1 MKKQWVPIM
10 LGSNVPAHPSRGG
23 LATLFRYAEEWR
35 CECAQT
41 YITLS
46 RRWNV
51 PDLSPEEISNFKSS
65 WQESHVKQVIAHA
78 PLLVNL
84 ASPVDSIRQKSKDR
98 LSTELSRA
106 NKLGIQFLVLHPGYY
121 RSLDKKNGIE
131 RIIGALNDVLDNVND
146 STAMILLETTAGQ
159 GTAVGSRFEEI
170 AYILEKARKK
180 RFLGVCFDTCHVFA
194 AGYDI
199 RGYRGYEK
207 VLKKFDGIIGLDK
220 LKVVHL
226 NDSKN
231 RLGSNVDR
239 HASIGEGKL
248 GLQMFHAL
256 VRDPR
261 FRDTPKVLE
270 TPKSDGKKVQKQLE
284 FLRKL
289 QATSSPIFEPK
300 DIRAQSTLDE
310 ILANTRGDGNSF

>member
-1 MKKQWVPIM
+1 M
-10 LGSNVPAHPSRGG
+10 LGSNVPAHPARGG

-51 PDLSPEEISNFKSS
+51 PNLTREEISNFKSA
-65 WQESHVKQVIAHA
+65 WQKSQVKQVIAHA

-84 ASPVDSIRQKSKDR
+84 ASPVDNIWQKSKDR

-106 NKLGIQFLVLHPGYY
+106 NRLGIQFLVLHPGYC
-121 RSLDKKNGIE
+121 RNLGKETGIE
-131 RIIGALNDVLDNVND
+131 RIIGALNNVLDNVND
-146 STAMILLETTAGQ
+146 LTTKILLETTAGQ
-159 GTAVGSRFEEI
+159 GTVVGSRFEEI
-170 AYILEKARKK
+170 AYILEKTRRK
-180 RFLGVCFDTCHVFA
+180 RFLGVCFDICHVFA

-207 VLKKFDGIIGLDK
+207 VLKKFDAVIGLDK
-220 LKVVHL
+220 LKVIHL
-226 NDSKN
+226 NDSKT
-231 RLGSNVDR
+231 RLGFKVDR

-248 GLQMFHAL
+248 GLQIFHAF
-256 VRDPR
+256 VKDMR

-270 TPKSDGKKVQKQLE
+270 IPGRDGKKVQQQLE
-284 FLRKL
+284 LLRKL
-289 QATSSPIFEPK
+289 QETSSPISEPESV
-300 DIRAQSTLDE
+300 RAQSTLDE
-310 ILANTRGDGNSF
+310 VL

>member
-1 MKKQWVPIM
+1 M
-10 LGSNVPAHPSRGG
+10 LGSNVPAHPARGG
-23 LATLFRYAEEWR
+23 LPTLFRYAEEWR

-51 PDLSPEEISNFKSS
+51 PHLSPEEILDFKSA
-65 WQESHVKQVIAHA
+65 WQKSQVKQVIAHA

-84 ASPVDSIRQKSKDR
+84 ASPVDNIWQKSKDR

-121 RSLDKKNGIE
+121 RNSDKETGIE
-131 RIIGALNDVLDNVND
+131 RIIRALNNVLEDVND
-146 STAMILLETTAGQ
+146 STAMVLLETTAGQ

-180 RFLGVCFDTCHVFA
+180 HFLGVCFDTCHVFA
-194 AGYDI
+194 AGYDV

-207 VLKKFDGIIGLDK
+207 VLKKFDALIGLDR
-220 LKVVHL
+220 LKVIHL
-226 NDSKN
+226 NDSKTG
-231 RLGSNVDR
+231 LGSKVDR
-239 HASIGEGKL
+239 HASLGEGKL
-248 GLQMFHAL
+248 GLQIFHAF

-270 TPKSDGKKVQKQLE
+270 IPERDGKKVQQQLE
-284 FLRKL
+284 LLRKL
-289 QATSSPIFEPK
+289 QATSSPISEPK
-300 DIRAQSTLDE
+300 SIRAQSTLDE
-310 ILANTRGDGNSF
+310 VF

>member
-1 MKKQWVPIM
+1 M
-10 LGSNVPAHPSRGG
+10 LGSNVPARPVRGG
-23 LATLFRYAEEWR
+23 LATLFRLAEEWR

-51 PDLSPEEISNFKSS
+51 PDLSPEEILDFKSA
-65 WQESHVKQVIAHA
+65 WQKSQVKQVIAHA

-84 ASPVDSIRQKSKDR
+84 ASPVDNIWLRSKDR

-106 NKLGIQFLVLHPGYY
+106 DELGIQFLVLHPGYY
-121 RSLDKKNGIE
+121 RNLDKETGIK
-131 RIIGALNDVLDNVND
+131 RIVGALNNVLDNVND
-146 STAMILLETTAGQ
+146 SATMILLETTAGQ

-170 AYILEKARKK
+170 ACILEKARRK
-180 RFLGVCFDTCHVFA
+180 RFLGVCFDTAHVFE
-194 AGYDI
+194 AGYDV

-207 VLKKFDGIIGLDK
+207 VLKIFDIVIGLDK

-226 NDSKN
+226 NDSKTG
-231 RLGSNVDR
+231 LGSKVDR
-239 HASIGEGKL
+239 HASIGEGKM
-248 GLQMFHAL
+248 GLQIFHAF

-270 TPKSDGKKVQKQLE
+270 IPERDGKKVQKQLE
-284 FLRKL
+284 LLRKL
-289 QATSSPIFEPK
+289 QATSSPITEPEG
-300 DIRAQSTLDE
+300 IRAQSTLDE
-310 ILANTRGDGNSF
+310 LL

>member
-1 MKKQWVPIM
+1 M
-10 LGSNVPAHPSRGG
+10 LGSNVPAHPVRGG

-46 RRWNV
+46 RRWDV
-51 PDLSPEEISNFKSS
+51 QELSHEEILGFRSA
-65 WQESHVKQVIAHA
+65 WRESQVKKVIAHV

-84 ASPVDSIRQKSKDR
+84 ASPVDDIWRKSKDR

-106 NKLGIQFLVLHPGYY
+106 NKLGVQFLVLHPGYY
-121 RSLDKKNGIE
+121 RNLDKKTGIKRTIE
-131 RIIGALNDVLDNVND
+131 ALDRILENVND
-146 STAMILLETTAGQ
+146 STAKILLETTAGQ
-159 GTAVGSRFEEI
+159 GTAIGSRFEEI
-170 AYILEKARKK
+170 AYILRKTRKK

-207 VLKKFDGIIGLDK
+207 VLKKFDATIGLDK
-220 LKVVHL
+220 LEAAHL
-226 NDSKN
+226 NDSKT
-231 RLGSNVDR
+231 RLGSKVDR

-248 GLQMFHAL
+248 GLQMFHAF

-261 FRDTPKVLE
+261 FQDTPKVLE
-270 TPKSDGKKVQKQLE
+270 IPRKDGRKVQQQLE

-289 QATSSPIFEPK
+289 QATSSPISEPK

-310 ILANTRGDGNSF
+310 ML

>member
-1 MKKQWVPIM
+1 M
-10 LGSNVPAHPSRGG
+10 LGSNVPAHPVRGG
-23 LATLFRYAEEWR
+23 LATLFRLAEEWR
-35 CECAQT
+35 CECAPT

-46 RRWNV
+46 RRWHV
-51 PDLSPEEISNFKSS
+51 PDLSPEEILDFKSA
-65 WQESHVKQVIAHA
+65 WQKSQVKQVIAHA

-84 ASPVDSIRQKSKDR
+84 ASPVDNIWQKSKDR
-98 LSTELSRA
+98 LSIELSRA

-121 RSLDKKNGIE
+121 RNLDKETGIE
-131 RIIGALNDVLDNVND
+131 RIIGAINSVLDNVND
-146 STAMILLETTAGQ
+146 STAKILLETTAGQ

-170 AYILEKARKK
+170 AYILERARKK

-207 VLKKFDGIIGLDK
+207 VLKRFDDVIGLDK
-220 LKVVHL
+220 LKVIHL
-226 NDSKN
+226 NDSKIG
-231 RLGSNVDR
+231 LGSRVDR

-248 GLQMFHAL
+248 GLQVFHAF

-270 TPKSDGKKVQKQLE
+270 IPERDGKKVQQQLE
-284 FLRKL
+284 LLRKL
-289 QATSSPIFEPK
+289 QATSSPISEPK
-300 DIRAQSTLDE
+300 GIRAQSTLDE
-310 ILANTRGDGNSF
+310 VLLNTRALEGLIN

>member
-1 MKKQWVPIM
+1 M
-10 LGSNVPAHPSRGG
+10 PAHPARGG

-51 PDLSPEEISNFKSS
+51 PDLSSEEILNFKSA
-65 WQESHVKQVIAHA
+65 WRESQVKQVIAHV

-84 ASPVDSIRQKSKDR
+84 ASPVDDIWQKSKDR
-98 LSTELSRA
+98 LSVELSRA
-106 NKLGIQFLVLHPGYY
+106 NKLGIQFLVLHPGYH
-121 RSLDKKNGIE
+121 RNLDKETGTE
-131 RIIGALNDVLDNVND
+131 RIIEALNNVLDNVDD

-180 RFLGVCFDTCHVFA
+180 HLLGVCFDTCHVFA

-207 VLKKFDGIIGLDK
+207 VLKRFDAVIGLDK

-226 NDSKN
+226 NDSKTG
-231 RLGSNVDR
+231 LGSKVDR
-239 HASIGEGKL
+239 HASIGEGRL
-248 GLQMFHAL
+248 GLQLFHAF

-261 FRDTPKVLE
+261 FRDIPKVLE
-270 TPKSDGKKVQKQLE
+270 IPERDGKKIQQQLE
-284 FLRKL
+284 LLRKL
-289 QATSSPIFEPK
+289 QATSSPIPEPK
-300 DIRAQSTLDE
+300 GIRAQSTLDE
-310 ILANTRGDGNSF
+310 VLLNTRANGNFLNC

>member
-1 MKKQWVPIM
+1 M
-10 LGSNVPAHPSRGG
+10 LGSNVPAHPARGG
-23 LATLFRYAEEWR
+23 LATLFQYAEEWR

-51 PDLSPEEISNFKSS
+51 PDLSPEEILDFKSA
-65 WQESHVKQVIAHA
+65 WRESQVKQVIAHV

-84 ASPVDSIRQKSKDR
+84 ASPVDNIWQKSRDR

-106 NKLGIQFLVLHPGYY
+106 NRLGIQFLVLHPGYC
-121 RSLDKKNGIE
+121 RNLDKETGIR
-131 RIIGALNDVLDNVND
+131 RIIGALYNVLDNVFD

-170 AYILEKARKK
+170 AYILERARKK
-180 RFLGVCFDTCHVFA
+180 ARLGVCFDTAHVFE

-207 VLKKFDGIIGLDK
+207 VLKKFDLIIGLDK
-220 LKVVHL
+220 LKVIHL
-226 NDSKN
+226 NDSKTG
-231 RLGSNVDR
+231 LGSKVDR

-248 GLQMFHAL
+248 GLQIFHAF
-256 VRDPR
+256 VGDPR

-270 TPKSDGKKVQKQLE
+270 MPERDGKKVQKQLE
-284 FLRKL
+284 LLRKL
-289 QATSSPIFEPK
+289 QATSSPITEPK
-300 DIRAQSTLDE
+300 GIRAQSTLDD
-310 ILANTRGDGNSF
+310 LL